1 MRRPQFI
8 ARQSGRPVGLLG
20 EVVGRI
26 MAHETAAA
34 NRVALDFLD
43 LQPGDRVLEIGFGHG
58 RSLAAAMAKVA
69 DGFVAGI
76 DHSEV
81 MLRIARKRNASA
93 LLAGRMELTLGDSE
107 RLPYPDGRFN
117 KIFAMHTIYFWSD
130 PRRHFEEAQ
139 RVLSDEGRL
148 VVGYRPSDDQRF
160 AEAFPSSVYH
170 MRSIKEVE
178 SLIAEAGLR
187 QVQSTA
193 HRVSSSLCAWTVAY
207 RPPSS

>member
-1 MRRPQFI
+1 
-8 ARQSGRPVGLLG
+8 LG

-58 RSLAAAMAKVA
+58 RSLAAAMARVA

-81 MLRIARKRNASA
+81 MLRIARKRNANS
-93 LLAGRMELTLGDSE
+93 LLAGRMELTLGDCE
-107 RLPYPDGRFN
+107 HLPYPDNCFN

-130 PRRHFEEAQ
+130 PRRQFEEAR
-139 RVLSDEGRL
+139 RVLLYEGCL
-148 VVGYRPSDDQRF
+148 VVGYRPSDDRRF

-170 MRSIKEVE
+170 MRSIKDVE
-178 SLIAEAGLR
+178 NLIAEANLR
-187 QVQSTA
+187 QVHSTA
-193 HRVSSSLCAWTVAY
+193 RRLSSSLCAWTVAHK
-207 RPPSS
+207 PPVFD

>member
-1 MRRPQFI
+1 
-8 ARQSGRPVGLLG
+8 LG

-34 NRVALDFLD
+34 NRVALDLLD

-69 DGFVAGI
+69 DGIVAGI

-81 MLRIARKRNASA
+81 MLRIARKRNSSA

-107 RLPYPDGRFN
+107 RLPYRDGRFN

-130 PRRHFEEAQ
+130 PRRHIEEAR

-148 VVGYRPSDDQRF
+148 VVGYRPFDDRRF
-160 AEAFPSSVYH
+160 DEVFPSSVYR
-170 MRSIKEVE
+170 MRSIKDVE

-193 HRVSSSLCAWTVAY
+193 RRLSSSLCAWTVAY
-207 RPPSS
+207 KAPSPS

>member
-1 MRRPQFI
+1 M
-8 ARQSGRPVGLLG
+8 GLLG

-34 NRVALDFLD
+34 NRVALDLLD

-58 RSLAAAMAKVA
+58 RSLAAAMASVA

-81 MLRIARKRNASA
+81 MLRIARKRNASSP
-93 LLAGRMELTLGDSE
+93 LAGRTELTLGDSE

-117 KIFAMHTIYFWSD
+117 QIFAMHTIYVWPD
-130 PRRHFEEAQ
+130 PRRHFEEAR
-139 RVLSDEGRL
+139 RVLSDDGRL
-148 VVGYRPSDDQRF
+148 VVGYRPSDDRRF
-160 AEAFPSSVYH
+160 AKSFPSSVYH
-170 MRSIKEVE
+170 FRSIQDVE

-193 HRVSSSLCAWTVAY
+193 RRSSSSFCAWTVATKS
-207 RPPSS
+207 PSLS